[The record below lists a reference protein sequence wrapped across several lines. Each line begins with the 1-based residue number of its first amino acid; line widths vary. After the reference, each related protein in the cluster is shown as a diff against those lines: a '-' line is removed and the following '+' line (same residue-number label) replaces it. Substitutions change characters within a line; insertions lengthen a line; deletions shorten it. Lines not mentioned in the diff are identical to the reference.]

1 MKTKILMLDL
11 ELLTKLNDVKHW
23 PNEWFVLA
31 RCLWFNHLQN
41 GFILCHC
48 LMLLRYE
55 RSA

>member
-1 MKTKILMLDL
+1 MLDL